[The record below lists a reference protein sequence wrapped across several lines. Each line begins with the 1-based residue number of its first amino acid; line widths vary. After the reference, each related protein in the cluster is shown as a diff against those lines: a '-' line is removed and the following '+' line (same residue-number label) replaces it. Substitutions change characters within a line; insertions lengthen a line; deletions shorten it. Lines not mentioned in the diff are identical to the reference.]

1 MDLRILD
8 SVGEGRHLRTEFA
21 LSTVA
26 TVPRVIALCRGVY
39 TQEIYILRK
48 EMGLGFVTT

>member
-1 MDLRILD
+1 MGGNDISKVDLRILD

-26 TVPRVIALCRGVY
+26 TVITLCRGAY
-39 TQEIYILRK
+39 PGIFTYSGRR
-48 EMGLGFVTT
+48 